1 METYET
7 EEQQVEAIKK
17 WWKENHQTVYIGVVM
32 GIAIVVGWSFWQ
44 DHKKDQT
51 LQASAEFN
59 QLSKAFDAKQ
69 NDSVSK
75 LAERI
80 NGQYPGSDYAAYSTF
95 LAAKVKVEQN
105 DMAAAKQLLEKIAAS
120 NNKELANIAKI
131 RLLRIMLANK
141 EYEQGLKLVNDID
154 PAKSESFSAEYD
166 ELVGDLY
173 VGLDRLD
180 QARTSYQSAL
190 RNGKQSPLLQMK
202 INDLTAPEK
211 LENTK

>member
-7 EEQQVEAIKK
+7 EEQQVEAIKT

-32 GIAIVVGWSFWQ
+32 GIAIVVGWNFWQ

-51 LQASAEFN
+51 LQASTEFN
-59 QLSKAFDAKQ
+59 QLSKAFEAKQ

-80 NGQYPGSDYAAYSTF
+80 NGQYPGSDYAAYSTL

-211 LENTK
+211 IENTK